1 MKRSPA
7 GLLSLLSLVSVHAA
21 AADAPGE
28 QFARVGANQ
37 LAWECRG
44 EGGKTVVLIAGMGL
58 DAHATYKNTF
68 RHFALPGYQVCL
80 YDRAGVGKST
90 PQSAARPLRAL
101 ADELDGLIRQRGWRD
116 VVLVSHSFGGLI
128 ARAYAQAHPD
138 VVKGIVFVDSVH
150 ESWYAAMQRTMS
162 PEGWRTMDMVITWER
177 DKNSHEDFVEAIQAL
192 GKPAKRLDLPVTVL
206 SRGLPYTNIR
216 QAKMSY
222 DDVDAFNTTWD
233 AAQFELTKV
242 SDDMRHV
249 RMRYAAHLFDE
260 QDPWL
265 VLDEIGLLARRVEAR
280 GARQQSARQQ

>member
-1 MKRSPA
+1 MKRSLA
-7 GLLSLLSLVSVHAA
+7 GLLSLLSLQAV
-21 AADAPGE
+21 AADAPGA
-28 QFARVGANQ
+28 QFERVGANQ

-44 EGGKTVVLIAGMGL
+44 EGSKTVVLIAGMGL

-68 RHFALPGYQVCL
+68 RNFALPGYQVCL

-116 VVLVSHSFGGLI
+116 VVLVSHSFGGLV

-150 ESWYAAMQRTMS
+150 ESWYAAMQRAMS

-233 AAQFELTKV
+233 AAQFELAKV
-242 SDDMRHV
+242 ADDMRHV
-249 RMRYAAHLFDE
+249 RMRYAAHQFDE

-265 VLDEIGLLARRVEAR
+265 VLDEIGLLAKRVEAR
-280 GARQQSARQQ
+280 KQGQQ

>member
-1 MKRSPA
+1 MKRSLA
-7 GLLSLLSLVSVHAA
+7 GLLSLLSLQAV
-21 AADAPGE
+21 AADAPGA
-28 QFARVGANQ
+28 QFERVGANQ

-68 RHFALPGYQVCL
+68 RNFALPGYQVCL

-90 PQSAARPLRAL
+90 PQSAARPLRVL

-116 VVLVSHSFGGLI
+116 VVLVSHSFGGLV

-150 ESWYAAMQRTMS
+150 ESWYAALQRAMS
-162 PEGWRTMDMVITWER
+162 PEGWRTMDMIISWER
-177 DKNSHEDFVEAIQAL
+177 DKNSHEDFAEAVQAL
-192 GKPAKRLDLPVTVL
+192 GKSGKRLDLPVTVL
-206 SRGLPYTNIR
+206 SRGLPHTTIR
-216 QAKMSY
+216 QAKMRY
-222 DDVDAFNTTWD
+222 EDVDAFNTTWD
-233 AAQFELTKV
+233 AAQFELAKV

-280 GARQQSARQQ
+280 GAGQQSVRQQ